1 MALRDKIHNTYNRTK
16 PPTKNDS
23 ARTIL
28 FNFVTY
34 HVPAAEGNTFDTLFN
49 NLYDAVTASDA
60 TKDFGVLGSALAALE
75 PYKVRVKVRP
85 ADRQS
90 EIYDP
95 FDDKVL
101 N

>member
-1 MALRDKIHNTYNRTK
+1 MRDKIHNTYNRTK
-16 PPTKNDS
+16 APTKNDS

-34 HVPAAEGNTFDTLFN
+34 HIPEADGNVFESLFN
-49 NLYDAVTASDA
+49 QLYGAVTASDSA
-60 TKDFGVLGSALAALE
+60 KDFGVLTSALEALE
-75 PYKVRVKVRP
+75 PYKVRVRVRP
-85 ADRQS
+85 QDRQS

-95 FDDKVL
+95 FDEKAI

>member
-1 MALRDKIHNTYNRTK
+1 MRDKIHNTYNRTK

-23 ARTIL
+23 QRTIL

-34 HVPAAEGNTFDTLFN
+34 HIPAAEGNLFTTLFN
-49 NLYDAVTASDA
+49 NLEAAVTKSDSEKSFA
-60 TKDFGVLGSALAALE
+60 DLGAALEALE
-75 PYKVRVKVRP
+75 PYKVRVHVRP
-85 ADRQS
+85 QDRQS